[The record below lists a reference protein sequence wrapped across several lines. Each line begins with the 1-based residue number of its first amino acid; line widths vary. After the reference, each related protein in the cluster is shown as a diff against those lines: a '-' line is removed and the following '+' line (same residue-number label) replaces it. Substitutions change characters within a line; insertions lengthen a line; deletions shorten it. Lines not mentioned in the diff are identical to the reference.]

1 MTRTC
6 TVCTH
11 KDVRAIN
18 RALIDRVAYRRI
30 AARFSVSETAVRRH
44 NAEHLPELLSKAYK
58 AQEIAEANSLLDRL
72 EGWAKRIEDAIE
84 KVEDDYNYAEFWRGV
99 SVLRGYLELIGEI
112 TKKLD
117 CKPQV
122 NVLIAPQVQQVI
134 LDALYPYPEARQAV
148 ADGLAALEDAS

>member
-1 MTRTC
+1 
-6 TVCTH
+6 
-11 KDVRAIN
+11 
-18 RALIDRVAYRRI
+18 
-30 AARFSVSETAVRRH
+30 
-44 NAEHLPELLSKAYK
+44 LSKAYK

-84 KVEDDYNYAEFWRGV
+84 KVEDDDNYAEFWRGV

-112 TKKLD
+112 TKELD
-117 CKPQV
+117 RKPQV